1 MTAMAE
7 ELSLRER
14 KKRETRQRISD
25 AAMGLFMRHGFDK
38 VTVAEVARAAD
49 VSVNTV
55 FNYFKTKE
63 ELFLDRRDTAEE
75 FLAELVRN
83 RAPGV
88 SAVRAIR
95 DDFLDAVRT
104 RHWRYGFNPGA
115 DWWHQMVADSPA
127 LTAAVTRLHEA
138 RQEKLAAALADEAD
152 ADPDDLTPR
161 LVAAQICAT
170 LIVLTEQAHR
180 RRRAGEAWEDIPADT
195 EKKAERAFDLLE
207 HGIGDYPERVR

>member
-1 MTAMAE
+1 MSE

-25 AAMGLFMRHGFDK
+25 VAMGLFMRHGFDK

-63 ELFLDRRDTAEE
+63 ELFLDRQDTAEG
-75 FLAELVRN
+75 FLADLVRD

-88 SAVRAIR
+88 SALRAIR
-95 DDFLDAVRT
+95 DDFLNAVRT

-127 LTAAVTRLHEA
+127 LTAAVKRLDETRE
-138 RQEKLAAALADEAD
+138 EKLAEALADEAD

-161 LVAAQICAT
+161 VVAAQICAA
-170 LIVLTEQAHR
+170 LHVLTVQAHCR
-180 RRRAGEAWEDIPADT
+180 RMAGEAWEDILADT

-207 HGIGDYPERVR
+207 HGIGDYPGRSSR